1 MCRVNEMTV
10 MVMLHTL
17 FVREHNRV
25 ATELA
30 KVNPHWNDET
40 LFQVFSANISSLWIQ
55 NRSITLGRINVWFGS
70 LFERQN
76 ATSPLNPRK

>member
-1 MCRVNEMTV
+1 LTGLRVNEMTV

-30 KVNPHWNDET
+30 KVNPHWSDET
-40 LFQVFSANISSLWIQ
+40 LFQV
-55 NRSITLGRINVWFGS
+55 
-70 LFERQN
+70 
-76 ATSPLNPRK
+76 

>member
-1 MCRVNEMTV
+1 MFRVNEMTV

-40 LFQVFSANISSLWIQ
+40 LFQVLPANISSTVCEH
-55 NRSITLGRINVWFGS
+55 RVV
-70 LFERQN
+70 
-76 ATSPLNPRK
+76 A